1 MLEFFTFIA
10 WVCAPRGTGRAP
22 ARAGRLTPFPAA
34 LAHAGLLRFAAA
46 AALLLS
52 PAAAAPLLPDDSV
65 ITHAAAPLPAPPCFS
80 AFNPDLETSC
90 SRTVA
95 TDRASNVTVRAYEA
109 AGVNITFLTA
119 SETVE
124 PTYQEGLEVCI
135 ALFIPYFV
143 SFNRQQ
149 VPVNRTVPIVSSRLG
164 SPADSTYKWTSGMA
178 LPASVYPS
186 AATAPV
192 PDEPDFVQFSTP
204 FAANPLVAVHHFV
217 TPALA
222 ADEDWAAAAAF
233 LAAHVPRGYHA
244 VAGATPVFAIYDGRD
259 ATTPRNNEVWL
270 AVVKGA

>member
-1 MLEFFTFIA
+1 M
-10 WVCAPRGTGRAP
+10 CAARRAARP
-22 ARAGRLTPFPAA
+22 ARAGRLTPPPAA
-34 LAHAGLLRFAAA
+34 LARAGLLRVA

-52 PAAAAPLLPDDSV
+52 SAAAAPLLRAQGAAADDSV
-65 ITHAAAPLPAPPCFS
+65 VTHAAAPLPAPPCFS

-109 AGVNITFLTA
+109 AGANITFLSA

-124 PTYQEGLEVCI
+124 PNYQEGLEVCI

-149 VPVNRTVPIVSSRLG
+149 IPVNRTVPIVSSRLG
-164 SPADSTYKWTSGMA
+164 SSAANFKWTSGMA